1 MKKKLALKA
10 LLQPT
15 GYNGGIVGLDRL
27 EGDMR
32 NMNSA
37 DKVDD
42 DACHK
47 EKCAENNVSQ
57 LMILHGICGVYS
69 DYNSGYRQQT
79 PVMLCLLLLTPWGAH
94 DAAMRTNHSHHYL
107 PNNPIIIVIII
118 IFLI

>member
-1 MKKKLALKA
+1 MYGTSFHFLVIFIIFLYQKIKKKLALKSS
-10 LLQPT
+10 LQPT

-47 EKCAENNVSQ
+47 EKCAENNVSHDISWD
-57 LMILHGICGVYS
+57 MW
-69 DYNSGYRQQT
+69 
-79 PVMLCLLLLTPWGAH
+79 CLFRLQF
-94 DAAMRTNHSHHYL
+94 R
-107 PNNPIIIVIII
+107 V
-118 IFLI
+118 